1 MLSISAGAAGY
12 ECSIFSAELML
23 LHYVLPKFPRV
34 AGMEVLWDWSLLLAK
49 RTEVAP
55 RPDS

>member
-1 MLSISAGAAGY
+1 MLSISAGLPIAL
-12 ECSIFSAELML
+12 CSILSAELML
-23 LHYVLPKFPRV
+23 LHYVLPKFPPV
-34 AGMEVLWDWSLLLAK
+34 AGMEVLLDWSLLIAK